1 MRARDARSG
10 NSRDFFLLRR
20 DLCTRGTGLPPL
32 LAGDWVRRVD
42 GWREDGN
49 WVWFAGE
56 FKLAA
61 LEVELPMLYEMVEDP
76 RRRRYTEP
84 AGWTRKVAA
93 GETSRERVAWE

>member
-1 MRARDARSG
+1 M
-10 NSRDFFLLRR
+10 
-20 DLCTRGTGLPPL
+20 
-32 LAGDWVRRVD
+32 RRVD

-84 AGWTRKVAA
+84 GGLDSESSRRRNLERKT
-93 GETSRERVAWE
+93 G